1 MRRYLVVANRT
12 LGGEHLKAKIRECMA
27 AGPCEFY
34 VLVPATHDPGI
45 MTWTEGHDHALAE
58 RRLVDGLARLAELG
72 ATGDG
77 EVGDPNPVQAISD
90 VLLREQFDE
99 IILSTLPPGVSRWLK
114 QDLPHRV
121 ERDFSLPV
129 SHVIA
134 TEEPAAAS

>member
-1 MRRYLVVANRT
+1 M
-12 LGGEHLKAKIRECMA
+12 
-27 AGPCEFY
+27 
-34 VLVPATHDPGI
+34 
-45 MTWTEGHDHALAE
+45 
-58 RRLVDGLARLAELG
+58 
-72 ATGDG
+72 
-77 EVGDPNPVQAISD
+77 
-90 VLLREQFDE
+90 LLREQFDE